1 MTETKIKILEAA
13 EVEFADNGFN
23 GASIRNITQRAGVNI
38 ASINYHFGSK
48 ESLFREMFH
57 FRFDPINEVRLSR
70 LREEQELRGGAP
82 VPLELV
88 IGILVAP
95 VFELLLNEA
104 DQPPP
109 RFVMAIARCLSE
121 PLELFTRLGRE
132 VFQEVYEEFFAA
144 IRDAL
149 PQADA
154 EQVGLQL
161 NFAISSMVG
170 MLTHFSRIEQLV
182 GDALFRRQKDEILQQ
197 FITFIASGISGCVA
211 AGCRY
216 ENR

>member
-1 MTETKIKILEAA
+1 MTETQIKILEAA

-70 LREEQELRGGAP
+70 LREEQERREREP

-88 IGILVAP
+88 IRLLVAP
-95 VFELLLNEA
+95 VFELMLSEA
-104 DQPPP
+104 GPPP
-109 RFVMAIARCLSE
+109 RFVLAIARCLSE

-132 VFQEVYEEFFAA
+132 IFQEVYEEFFAA

-211 AGCRY
+211 AGCQY

>member
-1 MTETKIKILEAA
+1 MTETQIKILEAA

-48 ESLFREMFH
+48 ESLFREMFR
-57 FRFDPINEVRLSR
+57 FRFDPINETRLSR
-70 LREEQELRGGAP
+70 LREEQELRGGSP

-88 IGILVAP
+88 IRILVAP
-95 VFELLLNEA
+95 VFELMLSEA
-104 DQPPP
+104 GPPP
-109 RFVMAIARCLSE
+109 RFVLAIARCLSE

-132 VFQEVYEEFFAA
+132 IFKEVYEEFFSA

-182 GDALFRRQKDEILQQ
+182 GDALFRPQRTKFCNNSLRLLQV
-197 FITFIASGISGCVA
+197 G
-211 AGCRY
+211 
-216 ENR
+216 